1 MQLPYSISFFRES
14 MRGATDF
21 WDFLDFRC
29 LFHFLPARKAS
40 DFAGFPFFRCLFHF
54 LPARK
59 ASDFRDFLDFRCL
72 FHFLPPIKATNFA
85 EFPFFRCLFP
95 LHKPR
100 KATNFTGFPFFRCLL
115 ATILTQEIFNS
126 SFLFSHT
133 INGLMH
139 FLKKLVVAQ
148 VSIRHFA
155 EPHQYEIVTYFLY
168 KPARFVLRIPESPNL
183 LPPLKYH

>member
-1 MQLPYSISFFRES
+1 MLRGYRTGQPHLGAAALLFGGFFTSCLLGVAAFFTSCLFWKS
-14 MRGATDF
+14 MSGATDF
-21 WDFLDFRC
+21 GNFLDFRC
-29 LFHFLPARKAS
+29 LFRFLPVVKAT

-59 ASDFRDFLDFRCL
+59 ASDF
-72 FHFLPPIKATNFA
+72 A
-85 EFPFFRCLFP
+85 
-95 LHKPR
+95 
-100 KATNFTGFPFFRCLL
+100 GFSFFRCLL